1 MKTMFWGFAA
11 LLAGPALFGVATSA
25 NAASVADFQANFQ
38 GGICVG
44 GASGPCTQL
53 PLPAN
58 TEVSAS
64 SSFGTASVTASYGL
78 APSPGLFA
86 TGTGSGELSGQ
97 ANITYQYFIE
107 LTGPSG
113 TVPLTVNTTGSA
125 VGGSGSEAIVGL
137 TNTTDFSVPYLV
149 YTSDGAV
156 SVFDNGFTENSS
168 GSFNRS
174 DVVNIAAD
182 EVYRVTL
189 VVQVFADSSNP
200 QETASVDPYFQF
212 PVGYSLDISSGVGN
226 SPAAATPIPAA
237 LPLFAGGLGIVGFL
251 AKRRKNSKRFLAAA

>member
-1 MKTMFWGFAA
+1 
-11 LLAGPALFGVATSA
+11 
-25 NAASVADFQANFQ
+25 
-38 GGICVG
+38 
-44 GASGPCTQL
+44 
-53 PLPAN
+53 LPAN

-107 LTGPSG
+107 LTGPSGTVPLTVNTTVPSG